1 MFCSMAKAKRN
12 SKKFL
17 ATDRRG
23 RYVSRPKAGKLAH
36 VTIARPRIG
45 PDDVDLDA
53 VRRAFRAYFR
63 THPQA
68 LE

>member
-1 MFCSMAKAKRN
+1 MARAKRN
-12 SKKFL
+12 AKKFL
-17 ATDRRG
+17 LTDGTG
-23 RYVSRPKAGKLAH
+23 RHVGRSKAGKLAH

-45 PDDVDLDA
+45 PVNVDLNA
-53 VRRAFRAYFR
+53 VRRALRDYFR

>member
-1 MFCSMAKAKRN
+1 MAKAKRTL
-12 SKKFL
+12 KRFL
-17 ATDRRG
+17 AKDRTG
-23 RYVSRPKAGKLAH
+23 RYVSRSKAGKLAH

-45 PDDVDLDA
+45 PDDVDLNA
-53 VRRAFRAYFR
+53 VRKVLRAYFR

>member
-1 MFCSMAKAKRN
+1 MAKAKRN

-17 ATDRRG
+17 LTDRRG
-23 RYVSRPKAGKLAH
+23 RYVGRSKAGKLTH

-45 PDDVDLDA
+45 PDDVDLNA
-53 VRRAFRAYFR
+53 VRRALRAYFR